1 MYKIYVDGN
10 LFVSSKIE
18 DLAIINPVIDKEV
31 NKAGTFSFT
40 LPPTHPGYNTI
51 QKRTS
56 LISVYRDDESQ
67 PIFEGVA
74 IDSTTDFYKQKKITC
89 EGALTF
95 FNDSMLRPQKYSGL
109 TPRQLLQSFVNQHN
123 AAVESNKRFT
133 VGQVTLSDSNTIT
146 CFSNYESTLSAIK
159 TNLIDVFGG
168 FLRIRYDS
176 GIRYIDYLQESPR
189 TNNQLIR
196 LGQNLLDLSMGLD
209 TEEIATVIIPL
220 GQTLET
226 QSIEGLDERLT
237 IESAAA
243 DSYHPSGTD
252 YVYSQSAVSTYGWIE
267 KVVEWDEI
275 TTAAELLSKGEAYLT
290 QIQFENLIITA
301 KAIDLGLTSDEFNQ
315 FRILDQIRV
324 LSAPHGL
331 DRYFVLSKQKINLND
346 PEKDTVT
353 LGIEE
358 LNTLSA
364 KTQNTNE
371 NILKKIEQ
379 LPTSNM
385 VQSAI
390 DNATALIT
398 GAEGGYIVITRN
410 SDGQPTEI
418 KIQDALENPT
428 KIWRWNVNG
437 LGYSSD
443 GGATYGLA
451 MTMNGAIVAD
461 YITSGTMYA
470 DRIKGG
476 TLTLGGASNTNGQLI
491 VKDASSNIV
500 GQWNKDG
507 IKLYSGTV
515 GGWYIKDDRIVSYNG
530 TSESTSTKRVVL
542 WKYFDGSDPGA
553 FEVATR
559 NSTSDAWAG
568 NFIITYNGNIVSQSA
583 VNVYPTDSTYGM
595 HIHGKI
601 YSNGDISCEGA
612 IYTNWDILSDQ
623 WVKGSGGVAGGAMN
637 CYGNMYVSGSLAVV
651 GNKSRAVA
659 TDNFGYKTLSAYE
672 TPTPYFGDIG
682 EGVLDSNG
690 ECIVF
695 IDEILA
701 ECIDSDCKYQVFLQ
715 KYGEGDLWIAE
726 RNTDYFIVKGTANLS
741 FGWELK
747 AIQRDFNGVRF
758 AELDQN
764 TVDYINQGKEE
775 NYG

>member
-40 LPPTHPGYNTI
+40 LPPSHPGYNTI

-95 FNDSMLRPQKYSGL
+95 FNDSRLRPQKYSGL
-109 TPRQLLQSFVNQHN
+109 TPRQLLESFVNQHN

-159 TNLIDVFGG
+159 SNLIDVFGG

-237 IESAAA
+237 IKSAAA

-267 KVVEWDEI
+267 KVVEWDEV
-275 TTAAELLSKGEAYLT
+275 TTAAELLSKSEAYLT

-301 KAIDLGLTSDEFNQ
+301 KAIDLGLTTDEFNQ

-364 KTQNTNE
+364 KTQNTND

-410 SDGQPTEI
+410 SNGQPIEI
-418 KIQDALENPT
+418 KIQDALNNPT

-437 LGYSSD
+437 LGYSND

-451 MTMNGAIVAD
+451 MTMNGAIVAN

-476 TLTLGGASNTNGQLI
+476 TLTLGGTENVNGQI
-491 VKDASSNIV
+491 IMKNAT
-500 GQWNKDG
+500 GQTIGYWNKDG
-507 IKLYSGTV
+507 LNVSLGTISGTTITGGTITGTTISGGTVSGATITGGTVSGATITSTSNDCTTTINGGVVTLKPSGDSQVAINVESSNSQYATRIYADQIKFGWNSTYYVGSGGMKLPGITSGYGFVTITSSLTCSLGVTVSGNLSCSSLTV
-515 GGWYIKDDRIVSYNG
+515 GGTTFS
-530 TSESTSTKRVVL
+530 
-542 WKYFDGSDPGA
+542 
-553 FEVATR
+553 
-559 NSTSDAWAG
+559 
-568 NFIITYNGNIVSQSA
+568 NISF
-583 VNVYPTDSTYGM
+583 
-595 HIHGKI
+595 
-601 YSNGDISCEGA
+601 
-612 IYTNWDILSDQ
+612 
-623 WVKGSGGVAGGAMN
+623 
-637 CYGNMYVSGSLAVV
+637 LA
-651 GNKSRAVA
+651 A
-659 TDNFGYKTLSAYE
+659 LH
-672 TPTPYFGDIG
+672 
-682 EGVLDSNG
+682 
-690 ECIVF
+690 
-695 IDEILA
+695 
-701 ECIDSDCKYQVFLQ
+701 
-715 KYGEGDLWIAE
+715 
-726 RNTDYFIVKGTANLS
+726 KGTFWGTKPYNPTA
-741 FGWELK
+741 
-747 AIQRDFNGVRF
+747 
-758 AELDQN
+758 QN
-764 TVDYINQGKEE
+764 AVDYTYSLVTALQGA
-775 NYG
+775 GII